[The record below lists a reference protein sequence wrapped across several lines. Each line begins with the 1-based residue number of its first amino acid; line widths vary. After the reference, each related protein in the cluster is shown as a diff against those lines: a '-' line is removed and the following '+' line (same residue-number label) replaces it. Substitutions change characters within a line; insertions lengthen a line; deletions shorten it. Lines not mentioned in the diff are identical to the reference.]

1 MDQPPPA
8 TDLRASAPGDH
19 VVADQSAVFEFLG
32 NPASHAHPGPVARI
46 DTHGA
51 AVFLVGPDAYKVKRA
66 VAFPF
71 MDFSTVEKRRI
82 ACEGEI
88 TINRPGA
95 PDLYLEALPVV
106 RRDGRLHL
114 GGSGEVV
121 DWVVHM
127 RRFDE
132 TKTLDRI
139 AATGDLAAPLL
150 VDLARAIAASH
161 ARAAR
166 CEPAFDAG
174 AALAEVLA
182 DNADA
187 FAAAPDLF
195 PTEAAAAL
203 AAAARAALTQCRS
216 LLKTRAATGAVR
228 RCHGDLHLRNIAV
241 IDGHPVL
248 FDAIEFNPALA
259 TCDVL
264 YDLAFLLMDLWE
276 RGLRGPANLVL
287 NRYLWTC
294 DQRDHYAALAALP
307 LFLSTRAAI
316 RAKVGAAAAAG
327 AHGPDQTKAR
337 NEACRYF
344 RAACAFLQAPPA
356 RLVAVGGLAGTGKS
370 TLAAGLAP
378 ALAPAPGAVILRSD
392 IERKAM
398 AGKGETERLPPSAYS
413 EGATQAVYA
422 RLRERAAL
430 ALQAGHSVIVD
441 AVHAHPDERVAI
453 EAVAQDASVPF
464 DGVWLEAPTPVLIE
478 RVSRRKGDASDADAA
493 IVAQQAHYELG
504 GIKWHII
511 DVASGTEAALA
522 AVRARMGKPTGC
534 DA

>member
-1 MDQPPPA
+1 MDQPPPT
-8 TDLRASAPGDH
+8 TDRSASARGDH
-19 VVADQSAVFEFLG
+19 VVADQSAVFAFLA
-32 NPASHAHPGPVARI
+32 NTASHAHPGPVTRI

-51 AVFLVGPDAYKVKRA
+51 AVFLVGADAYKVKRA
-66 VAFPF
+66 VSFPF
-71 MDFSTVEKRRI
+71 MDFSTVEKRRL
-82 ACEGEI
+82 ACEAEI
-88 TINRPGA
+88 AINRPAA

-106 RRDGRLHL
+106 RRDGSLHL
-114 GGSGEVV
+114 GGSGEVL

-127 RRFDE
+127 HRFDE
-132 TKTLDRI
+132 TRTLDRI
-139 AATGDLAAPLL
+139 AASGDLPAPLL
-150 VDLARAIAASH
+150 AELARAIAAAH
-161 ARAAR
+161 ARAPH
-166 CEPAFDAG
+166 CGPDFDAI

-182 DNADA
+182 DNAEA
-187 FAAAPDLF
+187 FAGNPDLF
-195 PTEAAAAL
+195 PAQAAAAL
-203 AAAARAALTQCRS
+203 ARDARAALALCTP
-216 LLKTRAATGAVR
+216 LLKARAAAGAVR

-276 RGLRGPANLVL
+276 RGLSGPANLVL
-287 NRYLWTC
+287 NRYLWAC
-294 DQRDHYAALAALP
+294 DDVGLYAALAALP

-337 NEACRYF
+337 AECSRYF
-344 RAACAFLQAPPA
+344 RAACAFLQAPAP
-356 RLVAVGGLAGTGKS
+356 RLVAVGGLSGTGKS

-398 AGKGETERLPPSAYS
+398 AGVGETDRLPASAYS

-430 ALQAGHSVIVD
+430 ALRAGQSVIVD
-441 AVHAHPDERVAI
+441 AVHAHPDERAAI
-453 EAVAQDASVPF
+453 KAVAQVASVPF
-464 DGVWLEAPTPVLIE
+464 DGVWLEAPTAVLIE
-478 RVSRRKGDASDADAA
+478 RVSRRKGDASDADAG
-493 IVAQQAHYELG
+493 IVAQQAHYDLG
-504 GIKWHII
+504 GITWHVI
-511 DVASGTEAALA
+511 DVSNGTETALA
-522 AVRARMGKPTGC
+522 AVRTRMAKTTG
-534 DA
+534 